1 MSAEQLLREFETDGR
16 VVICDLEAG
25 VGTLLRL
32 QPGQADVV
40 LVVANPM
47 AKSIDVAR
55 RAVETATSEG
65 SRVIVVAN
73 RVRDEADVEAI
84 RSALD
89 GHDLVVVPDEPA
101 IERADRE
108 GRAPID
114 VDAGAPGVRAILE
127 LAERLAERG

>member
-1 MSAEQLLREFETDGR
+1 MLGELERNGR

-25 VGTLLRL
+25 LGTVLRIEAEKTDL
-32 QPGQADVV
+32 M
-40 LVVANPM
+40 LVVTEPT
-47 AKSIDVAR
+47 AKSIEVAR
-55 RAVETATSEG
+55 RATEAAAQRADVL
-65 SRVIVVAN
+65 VVAN

-89 GHDLVVVPDEPA
+89 GHELVVVPDEPA